1 MVNNNTKKE
10 MKRVVALSKQ
20 DIYFMIVIL
29 MLALVMYW
37 TGIVVQPTLD
47 IAKKEQEQTDL
58 AIKQQNEIISHQNN
72 NTQQI
77 QQLID
82 TQDQII
88 QAVQNQS
95 NVISEAVQY
104 FSDNINQTYFQ
115 LENTERQR
123 SMQILNNITSMRG
136 ELNGTLDKL
145 DSIANGTGL
154 TAQEK
159 NTTRN
164 ILVDIREELERLEV
178 ESAANP
184 VQRQTTIPAEL
195 QEQLKGQSGGQ
206 ISSAGEPVVVNQ
218 TISTPI
224 SARRIILL
232 ADGRIQTQ
240 QYDDK
245 EYIICYSACLCSR
258 PFCFVNDS
266 GLHTARR
273 QCHNT
278 YRRNGGGSNINRGN
292 TGEHT
297 IHNRLD
303 YCGNGTSS
311 A

>member
-1 MVNNNTKKE
+1 MVNENTRNE

-77 QQLID
+77 QQSID

-218 TISTPI
+218 TISTPYLGTKDN
-224 SARRIILL
+224 S
-232 ADGRIQTQ
+232 
-240 QYDDK
+240 
-245 EYIICYSACLCSR
+245 
-258 PFCFVNDS
+258 
-266 GLHTARR
+266 
-273 QCHNT
+273 
-278 YRRNGGGSNINRGN
+278 
-292 TGEHT
+292 TG
-297 IHNRLD
+297 
-303 YCGNGTSS
+303 
-311 A
+311 